1 MTSRTVETEAVAGGY
16 QLVVVTREPMTI
28 YSPAEFK
35 PERILSDAGRSRILH
50 RLAYAI
56 GASLG
61 AVVNLDGARRIL
73 SEGDSL
79 SPNLELLGGAA
90 IVASMWH
97 FWRNYE
103 GRLNTIVTHFRNR

>member
-16 QLVVVTREPMTI
+16 QLVVVTREPMVK
-28 YSPAEFK
+28 YAQEEFS
-35 PERILSDAGRSRILH
+35 PERVLSDVGRSRILH
-50 RLAYAI
+50 RLAYVI

-61 AVVNLDGARRIL
+61 AVVNLDGVRRIL

-90 IVASMWH
+90 IVATMYH
-97 FWRNYE
+97 FWRDYE
-103 GRLNTIVTHFRNR
+103 NRLNTVVTHFRQR